1 MESKVECWIFVAGTM
16 NLAVVWQTLRGT
28 VDQRMSTASAT
39 KERLISST
47 SRMLV
52 AAVIIESTC

>member
-1 MESKVECWIFVAGTM
+1 VESKVECWIFVAGTM